1 MTPSPESEARFA
13 AWMAEHGGIL
23 DRVARSHARGEAE
36 RRDLRRELAFQVWC
50 SCGRF
55 EGAARPATWIY
66 RVCLNTALT
75 WRRDTGRRL
84 RRTDGEVDVA
94 ALSSALPGP
103 DAAAE
108 RGDLLEH
115 LYSGLRALSD
125 TDRSLLLLQLDG
137 LSYRDMAEVL
147 GVTENHV
154 GVALNRARQR
164 LAARLKGVID
174 ELE

>member
-1 MTPSPESEARFA
+1 MKPSSESEPLFS

-36 RRDLRRELAFQVWC
+36 RRNLRRELAFQVWC
-50 SCGRF
+50 SCERF
-55 EGAARPATWIY
+55 DGAARPATWIY

-75 WRRDTGRRL
+75 WRRNASRQA
-84 RRTDGEVDVA
+84 RRTDGEVDVD
-94 ALSSALPGP
+94 ALSTPAPGP
-103 DAAAE
+103 AAVAE

-115 LYSGLRALSD
+115 LYGGLRALSD

-137 LSYRDMAEVL
+137 LSYRDIADVL

-164 LAARLKGVID
+164 LAARLKGILD